1 MGNISLVGATSGATT
16 LQPQSTGTYTVT
28 LPAGTGTL
36 SLTANPTFTGVTTES
51 TITSPAATN
60 LTLQSAGTTAMT
72 IDTSQN
78 VGIGTTAPL
87 AKLNVKAGNGGQLTL
102 DNDGSQFTTAIWA
115 NNGTGK
121 YYQYWDQ
128 TNTLFVNNMTP
139 AGAFTWVSNS
149 TERMRID
156 SSGNLLVGQTSDS
169 LSAKISATSGVNT
182 SHFITTGSANSGVC
196 ASLERNSTGL
206 LMNFRYSGADISGA
220 SISTTGGTSVAYNT
234 GSDYRLKN
242 NIQTMTSGIATINA
256 LHPVTYKWN
265 LDGSD
270 GAGFIAHELAEHI
283 PLAVT
288 GEKDAINEDGSIRPQ
303 GVDYSKIVVHLVAA
317 VQELTARIAALEAK

>member
-1 MGNISLVGATSGATT
+1 LAGSANLTFNGTALTVPT
-16 LQPQSTGTYTVT
+16 L
-28 LPAGTGTL
+28 
-36 SLTANPTFTGVTTES
+36 N
-51 TITSPAATN
+51 SPAATA
-60 LTLQSAGTTAMT
+60 LTIQSAGTTAMT
-72 IDTSQN
+72 IDTSQR
-78 VGIGTTAPL
+78 VGIGTTSPL
-87 AKLNVKAGNGGQLTL
+87 AGTSLTTSSIIAAGYVSGQGSVQLNGSSNTTNSGYVSLIMPDGTRGGYFGFIDTANSTGLSI
-102 DNDGSQFTTAIWA
+102 DNDRAGPIRFLTTA
-115 NNGTGK
+115 
-121 YYQYWDQ
+121 
-128 TNTLFVNNMTP
+128 
-139 AGAFTWVSNS
+139 
-149 TERMRID
+149 TEVMRID
-156 SSGNLLVGQTSDS
+156 ANGNLLVGQTSDS

-242 NIQTMTSGIATINA
+242 NVQTMTSGIATINA

-288 GEKDAINEDGSIRPQ
+288 GVKDAINEDGSIKPQ

-317 VQELTARIAALEAK
+317 IQEISAKNDALTTRIATLEANAPKVA